1 MGDFNVVN
9 VDIDFKPN
17 FWWPFRR
24 KKKLD
29 KISAN
34 ILFID
39 DSECPV
45 VENLQ
50 KAGWAVRKINDIIN
64 IQDEN
69 IKRADIIF
77 VDYKGVGDKLSEKE
91 QGISVIRAI
100 KNAYRDKKRVILY
113 SAYGR
118 FKLSVDMR
126 VADNQMSKNSETSEF
141 ISMIES
147 ELSKIK

>member
-1 MGDFNVVN
+1 MNKTFFIKNS
-9 VDIDFKPN
+9 KPN
-17 FWWPFRR
+17 T
-24 KKKLD
+24 
-29 KISAN
+29 N
-34 ILFID
+34 IATFLIINKFQG
-39 DSECPV
+39 SG

-118 FKLSVDMR
+118 FKLSVDIR